1 MCMSFVERVLLE
13 AKAVAIE
20 ECLCAQQGVD
30 GHHVGGAAFLA
41 KDQNT
46 VLHHL
51 PVVFAV
57 VGIVFESVVECVV
70 GEFTADPCEDGK
82 SFFYCVLIV
91 GKAVYFRF
99 GYR

>member
-20 ECLCAQQGVD
+20 ECLCAQQVVD

-51 PVVFAV
+51 TVVFAV
-57 VGIVFESVVECVV
+57 VGI
-70 GEFTADPCEDGK
+70 GALAIDLALRLK
-82 SFFYCVLIV
+82 IV
-91 GKAVYFRF
+91 DNEHDNI
-99 GYR
+99 